1 MKYTSAKT
9 PRYIT
14 PTPSAIELIV
24 KFDTLPEEV
33 TFVAKPSD
41 PEQYGRDLY
50 YKALAGEFGPIVE
63 FTPPPVSYDILCSE
77 LHSRT
82 TVLINKQAQDLRFIS
97 IDEAMTYVD
106 EPAVPRYQ
114 QQAIALRRWRSL
126 VWAIVEDVIDAGQL
140 FEVEDVINSLPQ
152 FTM

>member
-1 MKYTSAKT
+1 MNFSSAKN

-14 PTPSAIELIV
+14 PTPSAIELTV

-41 PEQYGRDLY
+41 TEQHGRDLY
-50 YKALAGEFGPIVE
+50 YKALAGEFGPIAE
-63 FTPPPVSYDILCSE
+63 FVPTPISYDALCSE
-77 LHSRT
+77 LRFRT
-82 TVLINKQAQDLRFIS
+82 TALINKQAQDLRFAS

-114 QQAIALRRWRSL
+114 QQAIALRKWRSL

-140 FEVEDVINSLPQ
+140 FVIEDVINSLPQ
-152 FTM
+152 FVL